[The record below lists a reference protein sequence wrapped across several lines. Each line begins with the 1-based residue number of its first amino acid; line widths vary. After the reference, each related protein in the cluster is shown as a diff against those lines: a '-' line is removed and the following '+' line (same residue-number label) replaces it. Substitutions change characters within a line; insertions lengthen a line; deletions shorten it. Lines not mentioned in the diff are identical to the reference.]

1 MDELDNLLQVC
12 YALRFFDDSSALQD
26 LEVSKS
32 VRTTDVRLL
41 TADIR
46 SAAPLHTYFLFV

>member
-46 SAAPLHTYFLFV
+46 SAAPLRTYFLFV